1 VVDMQAIHLPGDRA
15 FLRYLEIPGDDPPL
29 IWLHGWQCSSTGELL
44 PAAVQPALRGRRSL
58 LVDLLGHGYS
68 DKPAD
73 FAVSIEAHARTI
85 VALLDDLGVAACGLI
100 GHSMGGTIAIHA
112 AAARPTIVDL
122 LIIAEGNLGPED
134 HDRFDE
140 ASEAA
145 FVESGFAA
153 LLARQ
158 AAEAEAAPQGIR
170 ARHLEMT
177 RLIDPRALYR
187 EDLSMSSETVPPT
200 RDLLAGL
207 AMPRWYLNGEW
218 SDADGLEADLAAMG
232 VGWRTVPDAGH
243 PMALQNPAGLAR
255 VIADLI
261 PDPWAAPR

>member
-1 VVDMQAIHLPGDRA
+1 VVDMQAIHLPGDHA

-73 FAVSIEAHARTI
+73 FSYSIEAHARTI
-85 VALLDDLGVAACGLI
+85 VAILDELGFAACGLI
-100 GHSMGGTIAIHA
+100 GHSMGGAIAVQA
-112 AAARPTIVDL
+112 AAARPTVVGL
-122 LIIAEGNLGPED
+122 LILAEGNLGPED
-134 HDRFDE
+134 HHPFDGQ
-140 ASEAA
+140 SEAA
-145 FVESGFAA
+145 FVESGFIA
-153 LLARQ
+153 LLAGQ
-158 AAEAEAAPQGIR
+158 AAEAEAAPRGIR

-187 EDLSMSSETVPPT
+187 EDVSMASETVPPT
-200 RDLLAGL
+200 RELLARL
-207 AMPRWYLNGEW
+207 TMPRWYLNGEW

-243 PMALQNPAGLAR
+243 PMALQNPAGFAR
-255 VIADLI
+255 LIADLI
-261 PDPWAAPR
+261 PAAWPGPR